1 MDDLMEAYPM
11 LAKEDI
17 LAILAFASES
27 IRNEVVH
34 SIAP

>member
-1 MDDLMEAYPM
+1 M